1 MEIKKRMILNHM
13 LDKNTYITSEELS
26 MLLKVSPRTIMRYV
40 KDINYMIRRYNA
52 EITSA
57 RGLGYRLQVPERD
70 KKALLKSICSVPSET
85 RDDTDESRNEKII
98 RCILNERENTTDKL
112 AISLNLSSI
121 RISQLLDIIRGNI
134 LGYGLE
140 LQAQKSRGLRIL
152 GNEKDIRTM
161 MLDLLLDKTEE
172 RIVDFL
178 ENLSIGEA
186 KEVKRITQKKLV
198 ESDQFISDFDF
209 KLLYL
214 EILISLSRCKRNRGF
229 QEEQP
234 GVPRDI
240 ILAITSEISFMTGI
254 NLDEKEQ
261 VYIDNELGDILDSYQ
276 REENDDITDFI
287 EEKLAEFEQIT
298 GKNYLEDLQLVN
310 SLKLHIALFI
320 KRSRKGMETDNPII
334 SQIKKNL
341 PTDFDLAA
349 LMAIGIER
357 KFSVCLSE
365 NEIGFLTLH
374 FASFEERRKN
384 QDKKKIVIICHYG
397 IGTSQLL
404 KEKLQNRYEEF
415 LVVGIY
421 PQAFLE
427 VAMKV
432 ESDLII
438 STVEIKGYENRA
450 IIYIDNI
457 FSEEIFVKINRQ
469 MDKKSKMEKI
479 LNNLFSRDTF
489 IKVEATSRKD
499 MILKMGEFLIGKG
512 YTSQEVLDEVF
523 KREDMSSTDI
533 GNLVAIPHTIS
544 KYQEKSFISVGILK
558 DPVFW
563 SKENVQ
569 LVFLICFNSNDKE
582 NLGVFRY
589 LYNFIKD
596 EGSVK
601 SIINFADYDIFRKII
616 DNKR

>member
-1 MEIKKRMILNHM
+1 
-13 LDKNTYITSEELS
+13 

-40 KDINYMIRRYNA
+40 KDINYMIKRHNA

-57 RGLGYRLQVPERD
+57 KGLGYRLQVPEHD
-70 KKALLKSICSVPSET
+70 KKALLKSICSVPPVT

-112 AISLNLSSI
+112 SILMNLSSI
-121 RISQLLDIIRGNI
+121 RISQLLDIIRGNL

-140 LQAQKSRGLRIL
+140 LQAQKGYGLRLL

-172 RIVDFL
+172 RIVEFL

-186 KEVKRITQKKLV
+186 NEVKRIAQKKLV

-209 KLLYL
+209 RLLYL
-214 EILISLSRCKRNRGF
+214 EILISLSRCKRSRGIH
-229 QEEQP
+229 EEQF

-240 ILAITSEISFMTGI
+240 ILSITSEISFMTGI
-254 NLDEKEQ
+254 SIDVKEQ

-276 REENDDITDFI
+276 REENDEITDFI
-287 EEKLAEFEQIT
+287 EKKLAEFERIT

-310 SLKLHIALFI
+310 SLKLHIGLFI

-334 SQIKKNL
+334 TQIKKNL

-357 KFSVCLSE
+357 KFAVCLSE

-415 LVVGIY
+415 LVVGVY
-421 PQAFLE
+421 PLAFLE
-427 VAMKV
+427 VAMKM

-457 FSEEIFVKINRQ
+457 FSEEIFVKINKQ

-479 LNNLFSRDTF
+479 LGNLFSQDTF
-489 IKVEATSRKD
+489 IKVEASSRQD
-499 MILKMGEFLIGKG
+499 MIQKMGEYLIGKG
-512 YTSQEVLDEVF
+512 YTSQEVINEVF

-544 KYQEKSFISVGILK
+544 KYQEKSFISVGILE

-569 LVFLICFNSNDKE
+569 LVFLICFNSNDTE

-596 EGSVK
+596 EGGVK
-601 SIINFADYDIFRKII
+601 SIINFADYDIFRNII